1 MTKSLVKISKHNT
14 KLGKIL
20 SFSLPTEKTCVNK
33 TSWCEKHCY
42 AKKSERQY
50 PNVGKAYG
58 INLEAIKDTGFVSSM
73 IDEIKQNT
81 KTNKVFRIHVSGDF
95 FQVSYIYNWIKIAKA
110 CPDIMFYGYTRAWE
124 HQDLIPHLGI
134 LNKLSNV
141 ILFASV
147 DETTNKNT
155 PHTFRVAYAGDNK
168 PSNFKGIACPQQT
181 NKVDFC
187 STCKL
192 CFNKTIKTN
201 IFFKTH

>member
-1 MTKSLVKISKHNT
+1 MTKLLVKISKHNT
-14 KLGKIL
+14 KLGKIA
-20 SFSLPTEKTCVNK
+20 SFSLSSFHTCVSK
-33 TSWCEKHCY
+33 TKWCDKHCY

-124 HQDLIPHLGI
+124 HQDLIPHLFAQKG
-134 LNKLSNV
+134 LFCFLS
-141 ILFASV
+141 
-147 DETTNKNT
+147 
-155 PHTFRVAYAGDNK
+155 RVLQEVEAFLGD
-168 PSNFKGIACPQQT
+168 PIFSDLLT
-181 NKVDFC
+181 DFD
-187 STCKL
+187 L
-192 CFNKTIKTN
+192 LRFLVVHQLLRKTILT
-201 IFFKTH
+201 IPTLLVPP